1 METEF
6 RGKMKRNHPWGK
18 RKASYNVFNTGGRK
32 QRPITLATSLGKT
45 SKAEAEYVD
54 YSRKQHCED
63 CNMFRPPA
71 GCITVAGVIDPEGT
85 CRFWEAKD

>member
-1 METEF
+1 MME
-6 RGKMKRNHPWGK
+6 KHNHPWGNRGK
-18 RKASYNVFNTGGRK
+18 RRNVFNYGSRK
-32 QRPITLATSLGKT
+32 KVAITLATSLGKT

-63 CNMFRPPA
+63 CNMFRSPA